1 MVTIKSLLNLYYRM
15 LVYNDNHP
23 LASGAAEID
32 NAINACLWLQEYVGV

>member
-1 MVTIKSLLNLYYRM
+1 MKSLLNLYYRM

-23 LASGAAEID
+23 LSSGAAEID